1 MYISTWK
8 TPLFMCDS
16 ESCILSFILP
26 CHIYSKINYPYAFS
40 FLAYGGCIISIRFMY
55 YWIMTLYTNAC
66 PAHHSDYCLG
76 LGNQC
81 ESYYTIVD
89 GTTTPCIYRKDIDAC
104 TYNFESCIKV
114 DDGLYIWISIGCFI
128 MYLFLFL
135 MNYQTRKIIQYQHSI
150 KGSSDICESTLL
162 SPCGLAQA
170 YREIV

>member
-1 MYISTWK
+1 
-8 TPLFMCDS
+8 
-16 ESCILSFILP
+16 
-26 CHIYSKINYPYAFS
+26 
-40 FLAYGGCIISIRFMY
+40 
-55 YWIMTLYTNAC
+55 MTLYTNAC